1 MQQPPALT
9 PQQEAIREVRTRYE
23 RGDLSFDRFEYALN
37 ALLQAQT
44 PAECQAIIDELPAAP
59 SSALD
64 VVTPQAAAPSA
75 PRLPR
80 RTRWWIAFM
89 GGLNRMRRPW
99 RLAEQTI
106 GVMVMGGM
114 ELDLNLAALPKEGVI
129 RLIAVMGGA
138 KLYVPRSVNVSVHGL
153 TMLGGVN
160 AMGEGSGGILAF
172 VHEESYAEGVPIDAA
187 PTLDIQVFTLMGG
200 IEIVQADSPV
210 ITGGLDAAI
219 QAREQA
225 RALRRAAHEARHAA
239 LHSVHEARRQEREAR
254 RQERATRDW

>member
-80 RTRWWIAFM
+80 RTRC
-89 GGLNRMRRPW
+89 PW

-129 RLIAVMGGA
+129 RLIAVMGDA
-138 KLYVPRSVNVSVHGL
+138 KLYVPRSVNVSVHGV

-172 VHEESYAEGVPIDAA
+172 VHEESYAEGVPTNTA